1 MASKNPANHV
11 LELLTSPERRTMR
24 RGGRALVGEVVEHRL
39 DGLIALRRELA
50 ATADPPEESFEAGY
64 RAAVIDWLATAEAMM
79 VPQRR
84 EREARRLLVDNPAW
98 WQVLEAARD
107 HLVTP
112 TETKGLLDTS
122 APTAT
127 RVLAALREAG
137 VLEVVPAPKERP
149 HRLTALGTRLLSERD
164 ATISTPV
171 ARPATAGGIFDP
183 LPEVYAEPVF
193 RSRLAEAFYEAR
205 ASGAPLAVLHIDIDR
220 FSEFNDRYG
229 LEVGDHV
236 LAQCAASVLETVRAT
251 TRDAVVGRQRNCDRF
266 LVMYPASLDDACEL
280 AERIK
285 GAASDLELPA
295 IVETRPTASIGVVAM
310 PEISFDD
317 PTDLLQRA
325 REATRMAKD
334 AGRDRVMA
342 APTVVAEGSGT
353 VRKS

>member
-1 MASKNPANHV
+1 
-11 LELLTSPERRTMR
+11 MR
-24 RGGRALVGEVVEHRL
+24 RGGRALVGEVVEQRL

-50 ATADPPEESFEAGY
+50 TTEDPPEESFEAGY
-64 RAAVIDWLATAEAMM
+64 RAAVIDWLATAEAML

-84 EREARRLLVDNPAW
+84 ERDARRLLVDNPAW
-98 WQVLEAARD
+98 WSVLEAARD

-112 TETKGLLDTS
+112 TETRELLDTS

-127 RVLAALREAG
+127 RVMAALRDAG

-149 HRLTALGTRLLSERD
+149 HRLTAMGTRLLGERE
-164 ATISTPV
+164 ATTTAPV
-171 ARPATAGGIFDP
+171 PRLGNGIFDP
-183 LPEVYAEPVF
+183 LPEVYTEPVF
-193 RSRLAEAFYEAR
+193 RSRLADAFYQAR
-205 ASGAPLAVLHIDIDR
+205 ASGSPLAVLHIDLDR

-266 LVMYPASLDDACEL
+266 MVMYPASLDDATEL

-285 GAASDLELPA
+285 GAASDVELPD
-295 IVETRPTASIGVVAM
+295 IVQTRPTASIGVVAM
-310 PEISFDD
+310 PGIASED

-325 REATRMAKD
+325 REATRKAKD
-334 AGRDRVMA
+334 AGRDRVFA
-342 APTVVAEGSGT
+342 EPEVVAEGSGEVVDKT
-353 VRKS
+353 TRRRR